1 MKKHWMLV
9 LMLVTLVLT
18 SCGAKAVE
26 QMTDATWEE
35 GGMQAPSMAAPQESK
50 AVEYDENSAA
60 GDDITPM
67 IIYNGSLNLVVL
79 DSAKAQEDVQK
90 LAEEFKGYV
99 MASESYRY
107 EQDLVTINM
116 TLRVPAEQFNEV
128 MSRLRKMALSV
139 DHDSVS
145 SENVTQEYVD
155 QESRLKALEAKAAR
169 LEELM
174 EDAEDTEA
182 VLAVYRELS
191 ATQQEIEQVKGRMQY
206 LERSASMA
214 TITVTLTPDALS
226 RPVEVA
232 GWRPQGTVK
241 RAVEAMLGAM
251 QFLGDAFIWI
261 LLFVVPILAVI
272 GGVIYLIIKLLRR
285 LFGRRK
291 RSRQPAAPVTPAE
304 SK

>member
-9 LMLVTLVLT
+9 LMLVSLVLT

-26 QMTDATWEE
+26 QMTDASWEE
-35 GGMQAPSMAAPQESK
+35 GAARAPSMVAQES
-50 AVEYDENSAA
+50 AVEYDEMNAA
-60 GDDITPM
+60 TGDITPM
-67 IIYNGSLNLVVL
+67 IIYNGSLDLVVL

-90 LAEEFKGYV
+90 LVEEFKGYV
-99 MASESYRY
+99 MASDSYRY
-107 EQDLVTINM
+107 EQGSVKITM
-116 TLRVPAEQFNEV
+116 KLRVPAAQFNEL
-128 MSRLRKMALSV
+128 MSRLRKMALEV
-139 DHDSVS
+139 NHDSVS

-155 QESRLKALEAKAAR
+155 LESRLRALEAKAAR

-214 TITVTLTPDALS
+214 TIIVTLTPDALS
-226 RPVEVA
+226 QPVEVA
-232 GWRPQGTVK
+232 GWRPQGTAK
-241 RAVEAMLGAM
+241 RAVEAMLNAL

-261 LLFVVPILAVI
+261 LLFVAPVLAVI
-272 GGVIYLIIKLLRR
+272 GGAIYLVIKLLSR

-304 SK
+304 TK

>member
-1 MKKHWMLV
+1 MKKRWLLV
-9 LMLVTLVLT
+9 LMLVTLVLA
-18 SCGAKAVE
+18 SCGAKSAE
-26 QMTDATWEE
+26 QMTDAAWEE
-35 GGMQAPSMAAPQESK
+35 GAARAPSMVAQES
-50 AVEYDENSAA
+50 AVEYDEMNAA
-60 GDDITPM
+60 TGDITPM
-67 IIYNGSLNLVVL
+67 IIYNGSLDLVVL

-90 LAEEFKGYV
+90 LVEEFKGYV

-107 EQDLVTINM
+107 EQGSVRITM
-116 TLRVPAEQFNEV
+116 KLRVPAAQFNEL
-128 MSRLRKMALSV
+128 MSRLRQMALEV

-155 QESRLKALEAKAAR
+155 LESRLRALEAKAAR

-226 RPVEVA
+226 QPVEVA
-232 GWRPQGTVK
+232 GWRPQGTAK
-241 RAVEAMLGAM
+241 RAVEAMLSAL

-261 LLFVVPILAVI
+261 LLFVAPVLAVI
-272 GGVIYLIIKLLRR
+272 GGVIYLVIKLLSR

>member
-35 GGMQAPSMAAPQESK
+35 GGARAPSMVAQESSV
-50 AVEYDENSAA
+50 VEYDEMNAA
-60 GDDITPM
+60 TGDITPM
-67 IIYNGSLNLVVL
+67 IIYDGSLDLVVL
-79 DSAKAQEDVQK
+79 DSAKAQDDVQK
-90 LAEEFKGYV
+90 LVEEFKGYV
-99 MASESYRY
+99 MTSESYRY
-107 EQDLVTINM
+107 EQGSVKITM
-116 TLRVPAEQFNEV
+116 KLRVPAAQFNEL
-128 MSRLRKMALSV
+128 MSRLRKMALEV
-139 DHDSVS
+139 NHDNVS

-155 QESRLKALEAKAAR
+155 LESRLRALEAKAAR

-226 RPVEVA
+226 QPVEVA
-232 GWRPQGTVK
+232 GWRPQGTAK
-241 RAVEAMLGAM
+241 RAVEAMLNAL

-261 LLFVVPILAVI
+261 LLFVAPVLAVI
-272 GGVIYLIIKLLRR
+272 GGVIYLVIKLLSR

-304 SK
+304 TK